1 MTFTNLQRKISNN
14 SLLDLI
20 SPPKQDPFMQE
31 LSVYDENNFSDV
43 FLNGYP
49 SMKKKDS
56 FLSE

>member
-43 FLNGYP
+43 FLTGTLAW
-49 SMKKKDS
+49 KRKT
-56 FLSE
+56 LS